1 MVHDLL
7 IVARCL
13 AVPRLR
19 LVVVEARLEQVIYW
33 GKNIKFETQSYLD
46 SLHDKFQL
54 VCWRRADIVIEP
66 HCRQTSLYGHYL
78 CNKFVKQLEHSDN
91 LLFTM

>member
-7 IVARCL
+7 VIACCL

-19 LVVVEARLEQVIYW
+19 LVVVEARLEHNHVLGGEHKVQ
-33 GKNIKFETQSYLD
+33 EQLYLD
-46 SLHDKFQL
+46 ALHDKLQL
-54 VCWRRADIVIEP
+54 VFWRRADVVVEP

-78 CNKFVKQLEHSDN
+78 CNKFVKAVRSQRQT
-91 LLFTM
+91 LFTM